1 MTEIENIQSL
11 KRLAA
16 RGRHH
21 YEQSEA
27 LVGPCQAAGI
37 ELIKERILLG
47 QVLLEAKTL
56 LAHGQWYPWLAKHF
70 AEVSPETLRRY
81 MRLANESHV
90 TDLATA
96 AGLRQAYVA
105 CGILEQ
111 GESAAGSHEE
121 APEMSI
127 DRLAKRMDWFTTRL
141 SAAPLVNWSRE
152 QRDRMASV
160 LRPLVDLYQQL
171 MPPPLPP

>member
-1 MTEIENIQSL
+1 VNEIEKIHVL
-11 KRLAA
+11 KGLAK
-16 RGRHH
+16 RGRAH

-27 LVGPCQAAGI
+27 LLAPCQAAGI

-47 QVLLEAKTL
+47 QVLLEAKTHC
-56 LAHGQWYPWLAKHF
+56 AHGQWYPWLAKHF
-70 AEVSPETLRRY
+70 PEVSAETLRRY

-111 GESAAGSHEE
+111 PPAEEGTATE

-127 DRLAKRMDWFTTRL
+127 DRLAKWMDWFTTRL
-141 SAAPLVNWSRE
+141 SAAPMLNWSRE

-160 LRPLVDLYQQL
+160 LRPLVDLYHRL
-171 MPPPLPP
+171 VPPPLPP